1 MRTLV
6 IAPHPDDELLGCG
19 GTLLKKYQ
27 QGQIIGWI
35 LITEISEDKGW
46 SKEKVKSRHLEI
58 ESVRNGLG
66 IKKENFFSLGFPP
79 TELDMIPLKDIV
91 LKISKAINQ
100 FKPEE
105 LLLPHPGDV
114 HSDHSISFQAS
125 HACTKSFRYSFLK
138 RVLTYE
144 TLSETEFGIDPRYN
158 LFNPNLFIEISNE
171 LERKIELLKIYK
183 SEIGEFPF
191 PRSIEGVVS
200 KAKIRGLEMGVKAAE
215 AFTILKQYE

>member
-6 IAPHPDDELLGCG
+6 VAPHPDDELLGCG
-19 GTLLKKYQ
+19 GTLLKKYSK
-27 QGQIIGWI
+27 GQTIGWI
-35 LITEISEDKGW
+35 LITDITEEKGW
-46 SKEKVKSRHLEI
+46 SREKVISRHNEI
-58 ESVRNGLG
+58 ESVRNSLG
-66 IKKENFFSLGFPP
+66 IKKNNFFSLGFPT
-79 TELDMIPLKDIV
+79 TELDVIPLKDIV
-91 LKISKAINQ
+91 SKVSSAIKQ
-100 FKPEE
+100 FQPEE

-144 TLSETEFGIDPRYN
+144 TLSETEFGMDPRYN
-158 LFNPNLFIEISNE
+158 LFNPNLFIDISNE

-191 PRSIEGVVS
+191 PRSVEGVVS